1 MIKNICITLIISLK
15 HMVWKVKLNFYLTF
29 FFLLH
34 LVVFIYVIYS
44 AWCILIVY
52 L

>member
-1 MIKNICITLIISLK
+1 MYYTHYQFKTHGLESKIKLYFN
-15 HMVWKVKLNFYLTF
+15 F